1 MITEKGHLM
10 LADLDKRFDDP
21 PRSFS
26 PVPIWWWSGEKLDA
40 HRLRWQLERFA
51 EGGVYNLLIMNLAP
65 AGPLYGCDADDPPYF
80 SEEWWTIF
88 RGVCK
93 DARALG
99 VRLWFYDQFG
109 FSGANMQA
117 RLVTQHP
124 TFAGQSLERI
134 ACDVAGAGMLECPE
148 AGTPVAAFV
157 IPIDGQGQP
166 VGEPSQIPVHGKS
179 VTWHGP
185 GTHRLMLFY
194 SIESGFDYYSV
205 SACQALLA
213 MVHGAFEAHVGDFF
227 GNVIVGT
234 FQDEL
239 AAMPVWSRDFAQAF
253 RARRGYDV
261 LPHLPALWEE
271 YGDQAQRVRHDYH
284 ATRSALAEMAFF
296 KPLFQWHEE
305 RGLTCGF
312 DQQGPAR
319 AGYPIQSV
327 QLYADYPRTHRW
339 YTAPGSDHHGEAKL
353 HSSLAHLYDR
363 PRVWIEAF
371 HSSGWGGT
379 LEETFDWLLP
389 WVRAGA
395 NLYDPHA
402 VYYSTRGGWWEWAP
416 PSTDWR
422 QPYWKHHHV
431 FALTIS
437 RLCSVLTL
445 GHHVCDIGVLFP
457 TTTIQAGL
465 LMSGFNQGAQT
476 AHDLYLRLVGKMHWY
491 KVEPGVLDRACRD
504 FDVLDDASIQRGQ
517 VQDGRLHIGEE
528 RYGAIVLP
536 GCSVLEDE
544 TAARLVAFVE
554 GGGMLVAVGST
565 PRLVV
570 GTAGGG
576 ESTQQLAALFELGRA
591 YAVNAPEGV
600 VPLLAAVPAQIEA
613 PVPTLVRRVGQATV
627 VFVPAIS
634 PRATRMRGEREPRAE
649 VGLDGWFNV
658 DYTFDP
664 STYHRMISIQAHG
677 IQDAPELWEPCSGRK
692 HLLEAHPIDG
702 GIDVHIPFDDSPA
715 VLLVWP
721 GEQDAGR
728 IVQALTSRRGRFTA
742 PTADLSAPCGR
753 GVALPDVWEVN
764 IEPTLDNRWGDFA
777 LPATTTSLGVE
788 RWVFRHMVD
797 ASGQTG
803 LNEHWFN
810 PEWDD
815 SNWPLVHATFGPH
828 GLWTGPI
835 EPEQLPAP
843 LGTGDEW
850 STSQN
855 AAGKWQEAIYS
866 LSRGIYK
873 DHLHQRTLGPK
884 GHVPEEFLDF
894 GLVRAGEAV
903 QFRTTLDL
911 KEPLTAYLALGAP
924 AQKTLWVNGIRAIT
938 CPPDRVA
945 AEEDKGYLFFVPVT
959 LGAGRNLLEF
969 RLQAEVDGNVRAHFA
984 FIKEPTRYGR
994 PEWVQARDTQKDTLL
1009 TYTKRITVPFRP
1021 QRAVMHVAAV
1031 EPCRIRVNGVEV
1043 GVQGGF
1049 DPYPDLDRPHIQRY
1063 DLLKALREGENLVEL
1078 EVTDLGASGRLLVDA
1093 LIESDGSR
1101 IALMSDGA
1109 WQVTRNGR
1117 PTALEVQRKQW
1128 LDLNSPQVQWVDLR
1142 STQVW
1147 RRPHPLPATI
1157 WLENALPITCPPDR
1171 VGIVLALV
1179 PDGCEEYGRTEWLR
1193 FVVPPGAMRMHLR
1206 FHGGATV
1213 YLDGV
1218 EQQPV
1223 AHADGTDV
1231 TVMEVTLPHPT
1242 ALRRVCALRVE
1253 TRPGYRAGGILDAPV
1268 RFEMATGV
1276 MKVGSW
1282 EEQGLVGYS
1291 GGVRYSQTLVR
1302 GNTGQPGIRTLLNL
1316 GRVRG
1321 TAEVHINGKLVGV
1334 RIWSPYTFDL
1344 TDHLRP
1350 GENALHVSVY
1360 NTLGP
1365 YMEAVSPTSFVFPGQ
1380 TVSGLFG
1387 PVTLTETGGD

>member
-1 MITEKGHLM
+1 M

-40 HRLRWQLERFA
+40 QRLRWQLERFA

-65 AGPLYGCDADDPPYF
+65 GAPLYGSDADDPPYF
-80 SEEWWTIF
+80 SEEWWKIF
-88 RGVCK
+88 RRVCE
-93 DARALG
+93 DAHALG
-99 VRLWFYDQFG
+99 MHLWFYDQFG

-117 RLVTQHP
+117 RLVTQQP
-124 TFAGQSLERI
+124 AFAGQSLERI
-134 ACDVAGAGMLECPE
+134 ACDVTGTGMLECPE
-148 AGTPVAAFV
+148 TGTPVAAFV
-157 IPIDGQGQP
+157 VPIDGQGQP
-166 VGEPSQIPVHGKS
+166 VREPSPVSMHGKS
-179 VTWHGP
+179 VTWQGS

-194 SIESGFDYYSV
+194 SIESGFDYFNV

-239 AAMPVWSRDFAQAF
+239 AAMPTWSRDFAEAF
-253 RARRGYDV
+253 RVRCGYDI
-261 LPHLPALWEE
+261 LAHLPALGEE
-271 YGDQAQRVRHDYH
+271 YGEQAQRVRHDYH
-284 ATRSALAEMAFF
+284 ATRSALAEKALF

-305 RGLTCGF
+305 RGLICGF

-339 YTAPGSDHHGEAKL
+339 YSTPGSDHHGEAKI

-389 WVRAGA
+389 WIRAGA

-422 QPYWKHHHV
+422 QPYWKHHSV
-431 FALTIS
+431 FAQTVS
-437 RLCSVLTL
+437 RLCSILTL

-457 TTTIQAGL
+457 TTTVQAGL
-465 LMSGFNQGAQT
+465 LMSGFTQDAQA

-491 KVEPGVLDRACRD
+491 KTEPGVLDHACRD
-504 FDVLDDASIQRGQ
+504 FDVLDDASIQRGEAR
-517 VQDGRLHIGEE
+517 DGRLYIGEE

-536 GCSVLEDE
+536 GCNVLEDE
-544 TAARLVAFVE
+544 TAARLVAFVK
-554 GGGMLVAVGST
+554 GGGTLVAVGRI

-570 GTAGGG
+570 GTTGG
-576 ESTQQLAALFELGRA
+576 SAWLQQLTTLFELGQA
-591 YAVNAPEGV
+591 HIVNAPEEV
-600 VPLLAAVPAQIEA
+600 VPLLTTVPAQIEA
-613 PVPTLVRRVGQATV
+613 AVPTLVRRIGQAMA

-634 PRATRMRGEREPRAE
+634 PRATRMRGEREPRAG
-649 VGLDGWFNV
+649 VGQDHWFNV

-664 STYHRMISIQAHG
+664 ATYSREITVRIRG
-677 IQDAPELWEPCSGRK
+677 IQDAPELWEPYSGRK
-692 HLLEAHPIDG
+692 HSLEARAIDG
-702 GIDVHIPFDDSPA
+702 GIEVHVPFDDSPG

-721 GEQDAGR
+721 GEQDVGR
-728 IVQALTSRRGRFTA
+728 VVSAWVSREAVGRCAT
-742 PTADLSAPCGR
+742 
-753 GVALPDVWEVN
+753 LPDVWEVA
-764 IEPTLDNRWGDFA
+764 ILPTLDNRWGDFA
-777 LPATTTSLGVE
+777 LPATTTSIVVE

-803 LNEHWFN
+803 LKEQWFN

-815 SNWPLVHATFGPH
+815 SDWPLVHATFGPH

-835 EPEQLPAP
+835 EPKRLPAP
-843 LGTGDEW
+843 LVAGDEW
-850 STSQN
+850 GSWQN
-855 AAGKWQEAIYS
+855 AIGEWREAIYS

-873 DHLHQRTLGPK
+873 DSLHQRTLGPK

-903 QFRTTLDL
+903 QFRTTLNL
-911 KEPLTAYLALGAP
+911 TEPLTAYLALGAP
-924 AQKTLWVNGIRAIT
+924 AQKTLWVNGTRAIT

-959 LGAGRNLLEF
+959 LTAGLNLLEF
-969 RLQAEVDGNVRAHFA
+969 RLQAEMDGNVRAHFA
-984 FIKEPTRYGR
+984 FVTEPTEYVR
-994 PEWVQARDTQKDTLL
+994 PEWVQARGTEKDTLL
-1009 TYTKRITVPFRP
+1009 TYTKRVKVPFRP
-1021 QRAVMHVAAV
+1021 QRAIMHVATA
-1031 EPCRIRVNGVEV
+1031 EPCRVRVNGVEM

-1049 DPYPDLDRPHIQRY
+1049 DPYPDLDRSLIHRY
-1063 DLLKALREGENLVEL
+1063 DLLSAFREGENLVEL
-1078 EVTDLGASGRLLVDA
+1078 EVTDLGASGRFLVDA
-1093 LIESDGSR
+1093 LIESDGSQ
-1101 IALMSDGA
+1101 ITLMSDET
-1109 WQVTRNGR
+1109 WQATRNGR
-1117 PTALEVQRKQW
+1117 PTALEVQRKHW
-1128 LDLNSPQVQWVDLR
+1128 LDLNSPRVQWLNLN
-1142 STQVW
+1142 SLQVW
-1147 RRPHPLPATI
+1147 RRPHPLPATG
-1157 WLENALPITCPPDR
+1157 WLENASPITCPSDR
-1171 VGIVLALV
+1171 VGSVLALV
-1179 PDGCEEYGRTEWLR
+1179 PDVREEDGRTEWLR
-1193 FVVPPGAMRMHLR
+1193 FAVPPGAVRMHLR
-1206 FHGGATV
+1206 LHGGATV

-1223 AHADGTDV
+1223 TYTEEIDGTL
-1231 TVMEVTLPHPT
+1231 MEVNLPRPT

-1291 GGVRYSQTLVR
+1291 GGVRYRQTLVR
-1302 GNTGQPGIRTLLNL
+1302 GTADRADVRTELDL

-1321 TAEVHINGKLVGV
+1321 TAEVHVNGELVGV
-1334 RIWSPYTFDL
+1334 RIWSPYVFDL

-1350 GENALHVSVY
+1350 GKNDLQVSVY

-1365 YMEAVSPTSFVFPGQ
+1365 YMEAISPTSFVFPGQ

-1387 PVTLTETGGD
+1387 PVTVTETGGD

>member
-1 MITEKGHLM
+1 MT
-10 LADLDKRFDDP
+10 DLDKRFDDP

-40 HRLRWQLERFA
+40 QRLRWQLERFA
-51 EGGVYNLLIMNLAP
+51 EGGVYNLLMMNLAP
-65 AGPLYGCDADDPPYF
+65 SGPLYGSDPDDPPYF
-80 SEEWWTIF
+80 SDEWWALF
-88 RGVCK
+88 RGVCE

-99 VRLWFYDQFG
+99 MHLWFYDQFG

-124 TFAGQSLERI
+124 AFAGQSLERI
-134 ACDVAGAGMLECPE
+134 TCDVEGTGMLECPE
-148 AGTPVAAFV
+148 AGTPIAASV

-166 VGEPSQIPVHGKS
+166 VSEPRMVPVNGRS

-194 SIESGFDYYSV
+194 SIESGFDYFNF

-213 MVHGAFEAHVGDFF
+213 MVHGAFEARVGDFF
-227 GNVIVGT
+227 GDVIAGT

-239 AAMPVWSRDFAQAF
+239 AALPAWSADFAEAF
-253 RARRGYDV
+253 GARCGYDV

-271 YGDQAQRVRHDYH
+271 YGDEAQRVRHDYH
-284 ATRSALAEMAFF
+284 ATRSALAETAFF
-296 KPLFQWHEE
+296 KPLFQWHEQ

-319 AGYPIQSV
+319 AGYAIQSV

-339 YTAPGSDHHGEAKL
+339 YTAPGSDHHGEAKI
-353 HSSLAHLYDR
+353 HSSLAHLYRR

-389 WVRAGA
+389 WLRAGA

-422 QPYWKHHHV
+422 QPYWKHHHM
-431 FALTIS
+431 FAQTVS

-457 TTTIQAGL
+457 TTTVQAGL
-465 LMSGFNQGAQT
+465 PMSGFNQDAQA

-491 KVEPGVLDRACRD
+491 KVEPGVLDRACQE
-504 FDVLDDASIQRGQ
+504 FDVLDDASIQRGE
-517 VQDGRLHIGEE
+517 VRDGRLHIGEE
-528 RYGAIVLP
+528 CYRAIVLP
-536 GCSVLEDE
+536 GCSVLEDD
-544 TAARLVAFVE
+544 TAARLIAFVE
-554 GGGMLVAVGST
+554 GGGTLVAVGRI

-570 GTAGGG
+570 GTTGGG
-576 ESTQQLAALFELGRA
+576 ERIQQLTTLFELGRA
-591 YAVNAPEGV
+591 HAVNAPEEV
-600 VPLLAAVPAQIEA
+600 APRLSAVPAQIEA
-613 PVPTLVRRVGQATV
+613 SVPTLVRRIGQATV

-634 PRATRMRGEREPRAE
+634 PRATRMRSEREPQAE
-649 VGLDGWFNV
+649 VGQDTWLNV

-664 STYHRMISIQAHG
+664 SAYHRVITVRVRG
-677 IQDAPELWEPCSGRK
+677 IQDAPEMWEPFSGRK
-692 HLLEAHPIDG
+692 HALEAHLIDG
-702 GIDVHIPFDDSPA
+702 GIEVHVPFDDSPG

-721 GEQDAGR
+721 GEQDTER
-728 IVQALTSRRGRFTA
+728 RVQAQTSRRGRFTA
-742 PTADLSAPCGR
+742 PTADLSAPSGR
-753 GVALPDVWEVN
+753 SVALPEIWKVA
-764 IEPTLDNRWGDFA
+764 ISPTLDNRWGDFA
-777 LPATTTSLGVE
+777 LPATTTSIGVE

-797 ASGQTG
+797 ASGQAG
-803 LNEHWFN
+803 LKEQWFN
-810 PEWDD
+810 PQWDD

-835 EPEQLPAP
+835 EPERLPAP

-850 STSQN
+850 GIWRN
-855 AAGKWQEAIYS
+855 AAGEWREAIYS

-873 DHLHQRTLGPK
+873 DRLHRTTLGPK
-884 GHVPEEFLDF
+884 GHVPAEFLDF

-911 KEPLTAYLALGAP
+911 TEPLTAYLALGSA
-924 AQKTLWVNGIRAIT
+924 AQKTLWVNGS
-938 CPPDRVA
+938 RVGTV
-945 AEEDKGYLFFVPVT
+945 EEDQGYLFFAPVT
-959 LGAGRNLLEF
+959 LRAGLNLLEF

-984 FIKEPTRYGR
+984 FVVEPTGYRR
-994 PEWVQARDTQKDTLL
+994 PEWVQARGTEKDTLL
-1009 TYTKRITVPFRP
+1009 TYTKRVTVPFHP
-1021 QRAVMHVAAV
+1021 LRAIMNVATA
-1031 EPCRIRVNGVEV
+1031 EPCRIRVNRVEV

-1049 DPYPDLDRPHIQRY
+1049 DPYPNLDRPRIQLY
-1063 DLLKALREGENLVEL
+1063 DILKPLREGENLIEL
-1078 EVTDLGASGRLLVDA
+1078 EVTDLGASGYFLADA

-1101 IALMSDGA
+1101 VILMSDEA

-1117 PTALEVQRKQW
+1117 PTALSVHRKPW
-1128 LDLNSPQVQWVDLR
+1128 LDMNLPQVQWLNL
-1142 STQVW
+1142 SSLQVW
-1147 RRPHPLPATI
+1147 QRPHPLPATS
-1157 WLENALPITCPPDR
+1157 WLENAPPITCPPDR
-1171 VGIVLALV
+1171 VGTVLSLV
-1179 PDGCEEYGRTEWLR
+1179 PDVPDEHGRIEWLR
-1193 FVVPPGAMRMHLR
+1193 FVVPPGAVRMHLKL
-1206 FHGGATV
+1206 HGGATV

-1223 AHADGTDV
+1223 VYADV
-1231 TVMEVTLPHPT
+1231 TGVTIMEVNLSQPT

-1253 TRPGYRAGGILDAPV
+1253 TRSGYRAGGILDAPV

-1291 GGVRYSQTLVR
+1291 GGVRYGQTLVR
-1302 GNTGQPGIRTLLNL
+1302 GEADRAAARTLLDL

-1321 TAEVHINGKLVGV
+1321 TAEVHVNGELIGV
-1334 RIWSPYTFDL
+1334 RIWSPYVFDL
-1344 TDHLRP
+1344 TGHLRP
-1350 GENALHVSVY
+1350 GENELHVTVY

-1387 PVTLTETGGD
+1387 PVTLTETRGE

>member
-1 MITEKGHLM
+1 LT
-10 LADLDKRFDDP
+10 DLDKRFDDP

-26 PVPIWWWSGEKLDA
+26 PVPIWWWSGEKLDSQ
-40 HRLRWQLERFA
+40 RLRWQLERFA
-51 EGGVYNLLIMNLAP
+51 DGGVYNLLVMNLAP
-65 AGPLYGCDADDPPYF
+65 AGPLYGSDPDDPPYF
-80 SEEWWTIF
+80 SEEWWALF
-88 RGVCK
+88 RGVCE

-99 VRLWFYDQFG
+99 MHLWFYDQFG

-124 TFAGQSLERI
+124 VFAGQSLERI
-134 ACDVAGAGMLECPE
+134 TCDVEGTGMLECPE
-148 AGTPVAAFV
+148 AGTPIAASV

-166 VGEPSQIPVHGKS
+166 VSEPRTVPVHGRS

-194 SIESGFDYYSV
+194 SIESGFDYFNV

-213 MVHGAFEAHVGDFF
+213 MVHGAFEARVGDFF
-227 GNVIVGT
+227 GSVIVGT

-239 AAMPVWSRDFAQAF
+239 AAMPTWSTDFAEAF
-253 RARRGYDV
+253 GARCGYDV

-271 YGDQAQRVRHDYH
+271 YGDEALRVRHDYH
-284 ATRSALAEMAFF
+284 ATRSALAEAAFF

-305 RGLTCGF
+305 RRLTCGF

-339 YTAPGSDHHGEAKL
+339 YTAPGSDHHGEAKI
-353 HSSLAHLYDR
+353 HSSLAHLYGR
-363 PRVWIEAF
+363 ARVWIEAF

-389 WVRAGA
+389 WLRAGA
-395 NLYDPHA
+395 NLFDPHA

-431 FALTIS
+431 FAQTVS

-465 LMSGFNQGAQT
+465 PMSGFNQDAQA

-504 FDVLDDASIQRGQ
+504 FDVLDDASIQRGEAR
-517 VQDGRLHIGEE
+517 DGRLQIGEE
-528 RYGAIVLP
+528 RYGVIVLP

-544 TAARLVAFVE
+544 TAAQLIAFVE
-554 GGGMLVAVGST
+554 GGGALVAVGCI

-570 GTAGGG
+570 GTTGGD
-576 ESTQQLAALFELGRA
+576 ERIQQLTTLFELGRA
-591 YAVNAPEGV
+591 RVVNAPEEI
-600 VPLLAAVPAQIEA
+600 VPLLVAVPAQIEA
-613 PVPTLVRRVGQATV
+613 SVPTLVRRIGQATV
-627 VFVPAIS
+627 VFLPAIS
-634 PRATRMRGEREPRAE
+634 PRATSMRSEREPRA
-649 VGLDGWFNV
+649 GADWTPWINV

-664 STYHRMISIQAHG
+664 STYHRVLTVRVRG
-677 IQDAPELWEPCSGRK
+677 IQGTPELWEPYSGRK
-692 HLLEAHPIDG
+692 HPLQVHAIDG
-702 GIDVHIPFDDSPA
+702 GIEVHIPFDDSPG

-721 GEQDAGR
+721 GEQDVER
-728 IVQALTSRRGRFTA
+728 RVQRRGRFTA
-742 PTADLSAPCGR
+742 PTADLSAPSR
-753 GVALPDVWEVN
+753 RSVALPDVWEVN

-777 LPATTTSLGVE
+777 LPATTSMGVE
-788 RWVFRHMVD
+788 RWEFRHMVD
-797 ASGQTG
+797 ASNRAG
-803 LNEHWFN
+803 LNEQWFN
-810 PEWDD
+810 PACDD
-815 SNWPLVHATFGPH
+815 SDWPLVHATFGPH

-835 EPEQLPAP
+835 EPERLPAP
-843 LGTGDEW
+843 LDTADEW
-850 STSQN
+850 NSWQN
-855 AAGKWQEAIYS
+855 AAGEWREAIYS

-873 DHLHQRTLGPK
+873 DDLHQRTLGPK
-884 GHVPEEFLDF
+884 GHIPEEFLDF
-894 GLVRAGEAV
+894 GLLRAGEAV
-903 QFRTTLDL
+903 QFRTTLVL
-911 KEPLTAYLALGAP
+911 TEPLTAYLALGAA
-924 AQKTLWVNGIRAIT
+924 AQKALWVNGS
-938 CPPDRVA
+938 RVGA
-945 AEEDKGYLFFVPVT
+945 AEEDKGYLFFVPLT
-959 LGAGRNLLEF
+959 LKAGLNLLEF

-984 FIKEPTRYGR
+984 FVTDPTRYIR
-994 PEWVQARDTQKDTLL
+994 PKWVQARDTEKDTHL
-1009 TYTKRITVPFRP
+1009 TYTKRVSVPFRP
-1021 QRAVMHVAAV
+1021 QHAIMHVAAV
-1031 EPCRIRVNGVEV
+1031 EPCRVRVNGLEV

-1049 DPYPDLDRPHIQRY
+1049 DPYPDLDRPRIQRY
-1063 DLLKALREGENLVEL
+1063 DLLQAFREGENLVEL
-1078 EVTDLGASGRLLVDA
+1078 EVTDLGAAGRILVDA

-1101 IALMSDGA
+1101 IELMSDEA

-1117 PTALEVQRKQW
+1117 PTALSVQRKQW
-1128 LDLNSPQVQWVDLR
+1128 LNLNSPRVQWLNLN
-1142 STQVW
+1142 SLQVW
-1147 RRPHPLPATI
+1147 RRPHPLPATS
-1157 WLENALPITCPPDR
+1157 WLENAPTD
-1171 VGIVLALV
+1171 GTVLSLV
-1179 PDGCEEYGRTEWLR
+1179 PDVCEEHGRIEWLR
-1193 FVVPPGAMRMHLR
+1193 FVVPPGAINMYLR

-1223 AHADGTDV
+1223 AHTGVIDMA
-1231 TVMEVTLPHPT
+1231 VMKVNLPHPT

-1291 GGVRYSQTLVR
+1291 GGVRYRQTLVR
-1302 GNTGQPGIRTLLNL
+1302 DNAGQPGIRALLDL

-1321 TAEVHINGKLVGV
+1321 TVEVHVNGELVGV

-1344 TDHLRP
+1344 TGHLRP
-1350 GENALHVSVY
+1350 GENDLHVSVY

-1365 YMEAVSPTSFVFPGQ
+1365 YMEAISPTSFVFPGQ

-1387 PVTLTETGGD
+1387 PVTLIETGGD

>member
-1 MITEKGHLM
+1 M
-10 LADLDKRFDDP
+10 LTDLDKRFDDP

-40 HRLRWQLERFA
+40 QRLRWQLERFA

-65 AGPLYGCDADDPPYF
+65 SGPLFGCDPDDPPYF

-88 RGVCK
+88 RGVCE

-99 VRLWFYDQFG
+99 MHLWFYDQFG

-124 TFAGQSLERI
+124 MFAGQSLERI
-134 ACDVAGAGMLECPE
+134 TCDVEGTGMLECPE
-148 AGTPVAAFV
+148 AGTPIAAFV
-157 IPIDGQGQP
+157 IPIDGQGKP
-166 VGEPSQIPVHGKS
+166 VGEPSPVPVHGRS
-179 VTWHGP
+179 VTWHGS
-185 GTHRLMLFY
+185 GTHRLMLCY
-194 SIESGFDYYSV
+194 TIESGFDYFSV

-227 GNVIVGT
+227 GSVIVGT

-239 AAMPVWSRDFAQAF
+239 AAMPVWSKDFAEAF
-253 RARRGYDV
+253 RARCGYDV
-261 LPHLPALWEE
+261 LAHLPVLWEE
-271 YGDQAQRVRHDYH
+271 YDDQAQCVRHDYH
-284 ATRSALAEMAFF
+284 ATRSALSETALF

-305 RGLTCGF
+305 RGLLCGF

-327 QLYADYPRTHRW
+327 QLYADYPRTYRW
-339 YTAPGSDHHGEAKL
+339 YTAPGSDHHGDAKI

-431 FALTIS
+431 FAQTVS

-457 TTTIQAGL
+457 TTTVQAGL
-465 LMSGFNQGAQT
+465 PMSGFNQDAQA

-504 FDVLDDASIQRGQ
+504 FDVLDDASIQRGE
-517 VQDGRLHIGEE
+517 VRDGRLHIGEE
-528 RYGAIVLP
+528 SYGAIVLP
-536 GCSVLEDE
+536 GCSVLEDK
-544 TAARLVAFVE
+544 TAARLLAFVE
-554 GGGMLVAVGST
+554 GSGTLVSVGCT

-570 GTAGGG
+570 GTTGCV
-576 ESTQQLAALFELGRA
+576 ERIQQLMALFELGRA
-591 YAVNAPEGV
+591 RIVSTPEEV
-600 VPLLAAVPAQIEA
+600 APLLAAVPAQIEA
-613 PVPTLVRRVGQATV
+613 PVPTLVRRIGQATV

-634 PRATRMRGEREPRAE
+634 PRATRMRSEREPGAKA
-649 VGLDGWFNV
+649 DWTHWINV

-664 STYHRMISIQAHG
+664 STYQRAITVRVRG
-677 IQDAPELWEPCSGRK
+677 IQDAPELWEPYSGRK
-692 HLLEAHPIDG
+692 NPLEARAIDG
-702 GIDVHIPFDDSPA
+702 GIEVHVPFDDCPG

-721 GEQDAGR
+721 GEQDTER
-728 IVQALTSRRGRFTA
+728 SLQRRGRFTA
-742 PTADLSAPCGR
+742 PTADVSASKKR
-753 GVALPDVWEVN
+753 VALPEVWEVD

-777 LPATTTSLGVE
+777 LPATTTSIGVE

-797 ASGQTG
+797 TSGQAG
-803 LNEHWFN
+803 LKEHWFN
-810 PEWDD
+810 PAWDD
-815 SNWPLVHATFGPH
+815 SDCPLVHATFGPH

-835 EPEQLPAP
+835 EPERLPAP
-843 LGTGDEW
+843 LGIGDEW
-850 STSQN
+850 GTWQS
-855 AAGKWQEAIYS
+855 AAGEWREAIYS

-903 QFRTTLDL
+903 QFRTTFDL
-911 KEPLTAYLALGAP
+911 TEPLTAYLALGAP
-924 AQKTLWVNGIRAIT
+924 AQKTLWVNGIRAG
-938 CPPDRVA
+938 A

-959 LGAGRNLLEF
+959 LRAGLNLLEF
-969 RLQAEVDGNVRAHFA
+969 RLQAEVDGIVRAHFA
-984 FIKEPTRYGR
+984 FVTEPTGYVR
-994 PEWVQARDTQKDTLL
+994 PEWVQARDTEKDTLL
-1009 TYTKRITVPFRP
+1009 TYTKRVIVPFRP
-1021 QRAVMHVAAV
+1021 QRAIMYVAAG
-1031 EPCRIRVNGVEV
+1031 EPCRVRINEVEV

-1063 DLLKALREGENLVEL
+1063 DLLKAFREGENLVEL
-1078 EVTDLGASGRLLVDA
+1078 EVIDLGASGRLLVDA
-1093 LIESDGSR
+1093 LIESDGNR
-1101 IALMSDGA
+1101 TALMSDEA

-1128 LDLNSPQVQWVDLR
+1128 LDLNSPQVQWLNLN
-1142 STQVW
+1142 SLQVW
-1147 RRPHPLPATI
+1147 RRPHPLPATN
-1157 WLENALPITCPPDR
+1157 WLENASPD
-1171 VGIVLALV
+1171 GTVLSLV
-1179 PDGCEEYGRTEWLR
+1179 PDVREEHGRNEWLR
-1193 FVVPPGAMRMHLR
+1193 FVVPPGAVRMHLR
-1206 FHGGATV
+1206 LYGGATV

-1218 EQQPV
+1218 EQRPV
-1223 AHADGTDV
+1223 VYADGTEV
-1231 TVMEVTLPHPT
+1231 TAMEVNLPHPT
-1242 ALRRVCALRVE
+1242 SLRRVCALRVE
-1253 TRPGYRAGGILDAPV
+1253 IRPGYRAGGILDAPV
-1268 RFEMATGV
+1268 RFDMATGV

-1302 GNTGQPGIRTLLNL
+1302 GTAGQSGIRTLLDL
-1316 GRVRG
+1316 GHVRG
-1321 TAEVHINGKLVGV
+1321 TAEVHVNGELIGV
-1334 RIWSPYTFDL
+1334 RIWSPYVFDL
-1344 TDHLRP
+1344 TDHLHP
-1350 GENALHVSVY
+1350 GENELHVTVY

-1387 PVTLTETGGD
+1387 PVTLTETGGE

>member
-1 MITEKGHLM
+1 
-10 LADLDKRFDDP
+10 
-21 PRSFS
+21 
-26 PVPIWWWSGEKLDA
+26 
-40 HRLRWQLERFA
+40 
-51 EGGVYNLLIMNLAP
+51 
-65 AGPLYGCDADDPPYF
+65 
-80 SEEWWTIF
+80 
-88 RGVCK
+88 
-93 DARALG
+93 
-99 VRLWFYDQFG
+99 
-109 FSGANMQA
+109 
-117 RLVTQHP
+117 
-124 TFAGQSLERI
+124 
-134 ACDVAGAGMLECPE
+134 
-148 AGTPVAAFV
+148 
-157 IPIDGQGQP
+157 
-166 VGEPSQIPVHGKS
+166 
-179 VTWHGP
+179 
-185 GTHRLMLFY
+185 
-194 SIESGFDYYSV
+194 
-205 SACQALLA
+205 
-213 MVHGAFEAHVGDFF
+213 
-227 GNVIVGT
+227 
-234 FQDEL
+234 
-239 AAMPVWSRDFAQAF
+239 
-253 RARRGYDV
+253 
-261 LPHLPALWEE
+261 
-271 YGDQAQRVRHDYH
+271 
-284 ATRSALAEMAFF
+284 
-296 KPLFQWHEE
+296 
-305 RGLTCGF
+305 
-312 DQQGPAR
+312 
-319 AGYPIQSV
+319 
-327 QLYADYPRTHRW
+327 
-339 YTAPGSDHHGEAKL
+339 
-353 HSSLAHLYDR
+353 
-363 PRVWIEAF
+363 
-371 HSSGWGGT
+371 
-379 LEETFDWLLP
+379 
-389 WVRAGA
+389 
-395 NLYDPHA
+395 
-402 VYYSTRGGWWEWAP
+402 
-416 PSTDWR
+416 
-422 QPYWKHHHV
+422 V

-576 ESTQQLAALFELGRA
+576 ERTQQLAALFELGRA

-649 VGLDGWFNV
+649 VGLDGWLNV

-664 STYHRMISIQAHG
+664 STYHRVMTVRVHG